1 MIGLVLLAI
10 AIVAALLCILT
21 VFQTMYTE
29 SMRIRGRA
37 LPSLEY
43 FKETLEDRIGL
54 HARQGVLVISLIK
67 HTLLL
72 LLGIL
77 FVATATGPR
86 LGWQVLV
93 ESALFAWLTMLLS
106 TYVLAPLLYRKT
118 AGHWL

>member
-1 MIGLVLLAI
+1 MIGLVVVGI
-10 AIVAALLCILT
+10 AIIAALLCILT
-21 VFQTMYTE
+21 VYQTMYTE

-77 FVATATGPR
+77 FVATAAGAR
-86 LGWQVLV
+86 IGWQTLA
-93 ESALFAWLTMLLS
+93 ESALVGWLTMLVS
-106 TYVLAPLLYRKT
+106 TYILAPLLYRKT
-118 AGHWL
+118 